1 MQQDFSYLDALLP
14 ADLHG
19 YSGAPLVID
28 DAKFVTVVTNAANTV
43 GAGHVVGTLS
53 PDAPEIIGGYSLDR
67 LKEACA
73 LAERIGTEK
82 VVLVRFGDEQPEK
95 TLLIL
100 MDALGDRFT
109 SVAPID
115 LSSAYAPEVE

>member
-1 MQQDFSYLDALLP
+1 MRQDFSYLDALLP

-19 YSGAPLVID
+19 YGGAPLVID
-28 DAKFVTVVTNAANTV
+28 DAKFVSVVTNVGNTV
-43 GAGHVVGTLS
+43 GVGHVVGTLS

-100 MDALGDRFT
+100 MDVVGDRFT

-115 LSSAYAPEVE
+115 LSRAYAPEVE